1 MDPGLCNFADVLHS
15 PKSYI
20 IHERKDEN
28 PKSKIWPVS
37 RCCLITTNSASVMF
51 LPRGWRKTRSM
62 RKTKTWKQIKT
73 GAVVLMR
80 ESAFSLETD
89 KTADQSCA
97 GEAALR
103 ANHLQPAPHPVSG
116 AWWEGQ
122 GGRRRRAAAPSLRV
136 WVGVVQSRQRHC
148 SSLQHRPSNSPY
160 YSECSPGPSPLK
172 QERPGC
178 SPAWLNTR
186 PLCRLRQQLLWSHAW
201 VLGRGEWQGGVC
213 DGGVYTEPECV
224 CDLII

>member
-1 MDPGLCNFADVLHS
+1 MTPFCVDPGLCNFADVLHS

-20 IHERKDEN
+20 IHERKAEY

-37 RCCLITTNSASVMF
+37 RCGLITANSASVLF

-62 RKTKTWKQIKT
+62 RKTKTGKQIKI

-103 ANHLQPAPHPVSG
+103 ANHLQPAPHPVSV
-116 AWWEGQ
+116 
-122 GGRRRRAAAPSLRV
+122 PD
-136 WVGVVQSRQRHC
+136 
-148 SSLQHRPSNSPY
+148 
-160 YSECSPGPSPLK
+160 
-172 QERPGC
+172 ER
-178 SPAWLNTR
+178 
-186 PLCRLRQQLLWSHAW
+186 
-201 VLGRGEWQGGVC
+201 GRGGG
-213 DGGVYTEPECV
+213 GGG
-224 CDLII
+224 LQLRA